1 MPPGRFLVVDGEAFD
16 GNGGIIRID
25 PSSGAQHAV
34 SQDGYFVDPQS
45 MAIARNGTIFVADP
59 NAFDGNGGV
68 IAVNPLT
75 GRQKVVASGGT
86 FVQPVGIAIAP
97 GGRLMVTDREVL
109 AVRKSEQGHRQPED
123 ALRHRQLRQS
133 DRNRGLRGRRD
144 LRRDADFEQYDG
156 GIIQVDARTGEQRTV
171 ASGGSFNSPV
181 ALAIAASG
189 KLAVVDPPPARAHPR
204 SDGGLAE
211 VGIGRTT

>member
-1 MPPGRFLVVDGEAFD
+1 VCRLGRRLSDPPHGIAVDAAGQILVVDGEAFD

-45 MAIARNGTIFVADP
+45 MAIARNGTIFVADR

-97 GGRLMVTDREVL
+97 
-109 AVRKSEQGHRQPED
+109 A
-123 ALRHRQLRQS
+123 
-133 DRNRGLRGRRD
+133 
-144 LRRDADFEQYDG
+144 
-156 GIIQVDARTGEQRTV
+156 
-171 ASGGSFNSPV
+171 
-181 ALAIAASG
+181 AASW
-189 KLAVVDPPPARAHPR
+189 
-204 SDGGLAE
+204 
-211 VGIGRTT
+211 